1 MSAIGTDLL
10 WLRFYLFAA
19 YVFLFAAAL
28 TNFPPWGT
36 WNRVSPDLWL
46 LGAILWPFFVGK
58 DAQAILKAMAP
69 VSIAYYCSMA
79 ASWHAKGSNA
89 SKLASTTTKHTGI

>member
-19 YVFLFAAAL
+19 YVFLFAAAM

-36 WNRVSPDLWL
+36 WDRVDGNLWL

-58 DAQAILKAMAP
+58 QARACRTSYDSCKQPSLFCRQHCAC
-69 VSIAYYCSMA
+69 VQY
-79 ASWHAKGSNA
+79 H
-89 SKLASTTTKHTGI
+89 

>member
-36 WNRVSPDLWL
+36 WDRVSPDLWL

-58 DAQAILKAMAP
+58 EAQAFPKG
-69 VSIAYYCSMA
+69 YGYCEHHLLVIHHGKQQVTMSA
-79 ASWHAKGSNA
+79 G
-89 SKLASTTTKHTGI
+89 

>member
-1 MSAIGTDLL
+1 MTCMCRCATFANAWFLMSAIGTDLL

-36 WNRVSPDLWL
+36 WDRVNDDLWL
-46 LGAILWPFFVGK
+46 IGAILWPFFVGK
-58 DAQAILKAMAP
+58 EAQACPEAMGN
-69 VSIAYYCSMA
+69 V
-79 ASWHAKGSNA
+79 
-89 SKLASTTTKHTGI
+89 HTSYPF

>member
-36 WNRVSPDLWL
+36 WDRVSPDLWL

-58 DAQAILKAMAP
+58 EAQAFPKAMAT
-69 VSIAYYCSMA
+69 V
-79 ASWHAKGSNA
+79 N
-89 SKLASTTTKHTGI
+89 TTC